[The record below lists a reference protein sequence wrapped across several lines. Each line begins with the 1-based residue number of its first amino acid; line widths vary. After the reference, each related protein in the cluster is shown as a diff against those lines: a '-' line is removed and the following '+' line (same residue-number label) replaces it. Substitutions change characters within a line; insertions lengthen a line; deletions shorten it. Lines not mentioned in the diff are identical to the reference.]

1 MTDRLE
7 RMIPST
13 PQATAAI
20 AQGQEESSPAV
31 IRNGS
36 SNGQVLFRIGDGVHH
51 GAHVRPHQKQKG
63 DPLFRPLRIYTLDP
77 SASRLHGAIAQIN
90 VPYEPLE
97 PGPRGS
103 VLEVDNYDGAANT
116 RYRQVDLDDPFLL
129 MKDGRDP
136 SPSDPMFHQS
146 MCYAVC
152 STIYG
157 AFRSALG
164 RDVSWG
170 FDTGK
175 EHRARLRIRPHGFRG
190 ENAFYD
196 KERGEL
202 CFGYYKASDKATGRN
217 LPGGWVF
224 TCLSH
229 DIVAHE
235 MTHAV
240 LDGLRAHFIH
250 PSGADVVAF
259 HEAFADLVAIF
270 QHFGYKEVV
279 QAAIRQSQGNLRRAD
294 LLGALA
300 EQFGHTTGS
309 DRPLRTAIDVVDES
323 ATPLSYRDAGVEP
336 HRLGSVL
343 ASAVFEAFTTIF
355 KRKTE
360 RYVRLASDGRGI
372 LPPGELPADLSDIL
386 AKEASQL
393 AAQFLNICIRAIDYC
408 PPVDLWFGDFLRAVI
423 TADSELV
430 ADDPWAYREAWIDAF
445 RRRGIYPR
453 HVASLSEDALV
464 WRPPVRPIPTIKK
477 LSFAELKFAGDPGH
491 AAGEEELRRQATVL
505 AQEVCRRDH
514 LSLFGLAEPGEYQG
528 DLIEPPCVQSV
539 RSSRRA
545 GPDGQIAFDLVAEI
559 TQRRRVRDRRSGTTF
574 DFFGGATVILDPN
587 GDVRYAVLKNVLSE
601 ERLRLQRDFMAG
613 DTGRRFW
620 RRDGNALIPEKQLFK
635 LAHETT

>member
-7 RMIPST
+7 RIVPST
-13 PQATAAI
+13 PPASAAI
-20 AQGQEESSPAV
+20 AQSPEDRPDVAEETP
-31 IRNGS
+31 RF
-36 SNGQVLFRIGDGVHH
+36 GQVRFEIGDGVHH
-51 GAHVRPHQKQKG
+51 GAHIRPYQRQRG

-77 SASRLHGAIAQIN
+77 STSRLDGAIAQIN
-90 VPYEPLE
+90 VPYESLQ
-97 PGPRGS
+97 PGPKGA
-103 VLEVDNYDGAANT
+103 VLEVDNFDGAAKV
-116 RYRQVDLDDPFLL
+116 RYRAVDLNEPFLL

-136 SPSDPMFHQS
+136 SPSDPMFHQQ

-152 STIYG
+152 STVYG
-157 AFRSALG
+157 AFKSALG
-164 RDVSWG
+164 RDLPWG
-170 FDTGK
+170 FDTGGP
-175 EHRARLRIRPHGFRG
+175 HRARLLIRPHAFDGK
-190 ENAFYD
+190 NAYYD

-202 CFGYYKASDKATGRN
+202 SFGYYKASEKVTGRN

-240 LDGLRAHFIH
+240 LDGLRAHFTH
-250 PSGADVVAF
+250 PTGSDVVAF

-279 QAAIRQSQGNLRRAD
+279 EAAIRQSQGELRRAN

-309 DRPLRTAIDVVDES
+309 DQPLRTAIDVVDGSPPPSYQS
-323 ATPLSYRDAGVEP
+323 AGDEP

-360 RYVRLASDGRGI
+360 RYFRLASGGRGI
-372 LPPGELPADLSDIL
+372 LPPGELPADLKEIL

-393 AAQFLNICIRAIDYC
+393 AGQFLNICIRAIDYC

-453 HVASLSEDALV
+453 HVSSLSEDALV
-464 WRPPVRPIPTIKK
+464 WRPTSRPIPKIRE
-477 LSFAELKFAGDPGH
+477 LSFAELRFSGDPGH
-491 AAGEEELRRQATVL
+491 AADEEELRRQATAL
-505 AQEVCRRDH
+505 AKEVCKREH
-514 LSLFGLAEPGEYQG
+514 LRFFGLAEPGEYQS

-559 TQRRRVRDRRSGTTF
+559 TQRRRVRDRKTGMAF
-574 DFFGGATVILDPN
+574 DFYGGATVILGPD
-587 GDVRYAVLKNVLSE
+587 GDVRYAILKNVLSE
-601 ERLRLQRDFMAG
+601 ERLNRQRAFMAG
-613 DTGRRFW
+613 EAGRHYW
-620 RRDGNALIPEKQLFK
+620 RREGKALVPEKQLFK
-635 LAHETT
+635 LVHDTEA

>member
-7 RMIPST
+7 RIIPST
-13 PQATAAI
+13 PQASAAI
-20 AQGQEESSPAV
+20 AQSQQESPEV
-31 IRNGS
+31 IGDVF
-36 SNGQVLFRIGDGVHH
+36 SNGRVLFRIGDGVHH
-51 GAHVRPHQKQKG
+51 GAHMRPHQKQKG

-90 VPYEPLE
+90 IPYEPLE
-97 PGPRGS
+97 PGPRGA

-136 SPSDPMFHQS
+136 SPSDSMFHQQ

-164 RDVSWG
+164 RDVPWG

-202 CFGYYKASDKATGRN
+202 SFGYYKGSDKATGRN
-217 LPGGWVF
+217 LPGGWIF

-229 DIVAHE
+229 DIIAHE

-240 LDGLRAHFIH
+240 LDGLRAHFTH
-250 PSGADVVAF
+250 PSGPDVLAF
-259 HEAFADLVAIF
+259 HEAFSDLVAIF

-279 QAAIRQSQGNLRRAD
+279 QAAIRQSQGDLRRAD
-294 LLGALA
+294 LLGTLA

-309 DRPLRTAIDVVDES
+309 DRPLRTAIDVVNDYGIPS
-323 ATPLSYRDAGVEP
+323 TSYQDAGAEP

-343 ASAVFEAFTTIF
+343 TSAVFEAFTTIF

-360 RYVRLASDGRGI
+360 RYLRLASDGRGI
-372 LPPGELPADLSDIL
+372 LPPGELPADLKEIL

-393 AAQFLNICIRAIDYC
+393 AGQFLNICIRAVDYC
-408 PPVDLWFGDFLRAVI
+408 PPVDLRLGEYLRALL
-423 TADSELV
+423 TADYDLV
-430 ADDPWAYREAWIDAF
+430 PDDEWGYREALVRAF
-445 RRRGIYPR
+445 RRHG
-453 HVASLSEDALV
+453 
-464 WRPPVRPIPTIKK
+464 
-477 LSFAELKFAGDPGH
+477 
-491 AAGEEELRRQATVL
+491 
-505 AQEVCRRDH
+505 
-514 LSLFGLAEPGEYQG
+514 
-528 DLIEPPCVQSV
+528 VQV
-539 RSSRRA
+539 E
-545 GPDGQIAFDLVAEI
+545 G
-559 TQRRRVRDRRSGTTF
+559 
-574 DFFGGATVILDPN
+574 
-587 GDVRYAVLKNVLSE
+587 
-601 ERLRLQRDFMAG
+601 
-613 DTGRRFW
+613 
-620 RRDGNALIPEKQLFK
+620 
-635 LAHETT
+635 